1 MLGVY
6 SMTDEPL
13 VGDIWSTITWNPVI
27 EKEVDHYYL
36 LLEKLEPNY
45 NFFLV
50 LNLETGRKRSIEIG
64 SRNTPFETFWRYE
77 S

>member
-1 MLGVY
+1 
-6 SMTDEPL
+6 MTDEPL
-13 VGDIWSTITWNPVI
+13 VGDIWSIITWDPVI
-27 EKEVDHYYL
+27 EKEVDRYYL